1 MNQKTLTQRDKNIIW
16 HPYTQ
21 MKRWSEAI
29 GIVKAKDAILY
40 AEDGKQYIDAGSSW
54 WVTLHGHSNTHIAKR
69 ISEQLTTMEHCIF
82 AGFTHEPAVELA
94 ERLLPILPGDMAR
107 IFYSDNG
114 STAVEVALKMAH
126 QYHQNK
132 NEKQKTKIVAI
143 EGAYHG
149 DTFGAMSVSARS
161 LFTEQFNAMLFDVS
175 FIPFPSKANEGKAL
189 GELENIL
196 KQGNVSSFIVEPL
209 VQGSGGMRMYSPETL
224 EKLFLL
230 CKKYDCLVIADEVMT
245 GFGRTGTLFACNQ
258 LKDAK
263 PDIVCLSKG
272 LTGGTLPMGITAC
285 TAEIFDAFLSDD
297 AHKTLYHGHSF
308 TANPIGCAAALASLE
323 LLLSDD
329 CQKNIQRIVAKHCEA
344 KQQLSSHPKAKDV
357 RQTGTILAVEID
369 TGETDYLNNKRD
381 FIYQYFLN
389 KGLLM
394 RPLGNII
401 YLLPPYCISD
411 EQLDYAYQSMEEL
424 LEIFNTQ

>member
-1 MNQKTLTQRDKNIIW
+1 
-16 HPYTQ
+16 
-21 MKRWSEAI
+21 
-29 GIVKAKDAILY
+29 
-40 AEDGKQYIDAGSSW
+40 SW
-54 WVTLHGHSNTHIAKR
+54 WVTLHGHSNPYIAKR
-69 ISEQLTTMEHCIF
+69 ISEQLNTLEHCIF

-94 ERLLPILPGDMAR
+94 EKLLPILPGDMAR

-132 NEKQKTKIVAI
+132 GEKHKTKIIAI
-143 EGAYHG
+143 DGAYHG

-161 LFTEQFNAMLFDVS
+161 LFTEQFNSLLFDVA
-175 FIPFPSKANEGKAL
+175 FIPFPSPANEVNML
-189 GELENIL
+189 NVLEEIL
-196 KQGNVSSFIVEPL
+196 QQGNISSFIAEPL
-209 VQGSGGMRMYSPETL
+209 IQGSGGMRMYSPETL
-224 EKLFLL
+224 DKILLL
-230 CKKYDCLVIADEVMT
+230 CKKYDCIVIADEVMT

-258 LKDAK
+258 LKEAK

-308 TANPIGCAAALASLE
+308 TANPIGCVAALASLE

-329 CQKNIQRIVAKHCEA
+329 CQKKIGHIIARHDNA
-344 KQQLSSHPKAKDV
+344 KQHLSSHPKTKDI
-357 RQTGTILAVEID
+357 RQTGTILAIEID
-369 TGETDYLNNKRD
+369 TGSATDYLSNKRD
-381 FIYQYFLN
+381 YIYQYFLN

-411 EQLDYAYQSMEEL
+411 EQLDYAYDCIEEL
-424 LEIFNTQ
+424 LNEI